1 MSNEMTLFLV
11 LLLFTSTFFLA
22 TFAWWA
28 VTTAKSTLR
37 QATQLLNSSSARS
50 LKQLDSEVASLELS
64 YASLSQ
70 TVKSLRSRIGMQD
83 LRARRAQE
91 SAPESETPP
100 PDPQAR
106 KAWLRQQLQK
116 GKLRIVRD
124 GAGAAAEKATGAGAA
139 AE

>member
-1 MSNEMTLFLV
+1 MSNELTLFLC
-11 LLLFTSTFFLA
+11 LGALCCSFFLA

-28 VTTAKSTLR
+28 VTTARSTLR
-37 QATQLLNSSSARS
+37 QATTLLSSSSARS

-91 SAPESETPP
+91 SAPEPETPP
-100 PDPQAR
+100 ASPQAR
-106 KAWLRQQLQK
+106 KEWIRKQLQM
-116 GKLRIVRD
+116 GKLRVVRD
-124 GAGAAAEKATGAGAA
+124 GSASTAAERSGDS
-139 AE
+139 E